1 MLKKKGT
8 AIFDDYG
15 NFVEFIEEGG
25 SESPK
30 ASPSPSPR
38 PSISD
43 PMERMIKSALKA
55 GMLPSS
61 TGDLLRMLQRNYI
74 DPEGMPVA
82 TTEGMEK
89 QGHKFDDKPLHVP
102 FFYRKLASIMR
113 DNMYDREVSGF
124 RSGKLNHKVLYKVM
138 LDNPR
143 VFKRKFERKNKKYN
157 VVVMVDVSGSMA
169 DEMAYVD
176 KRVIRRCDIAF
187 DMVEVLVRGFNQNG
201 INYSIQTFNSVPRVT
216 KDIYQRMEFTKL
228 MSNVRDDLD
237 PGGGNDEVRALRQI
251 DKTFKK
257 VRDGKNIAL
266 FITDGE
272 SGRSRDE
279 IRKEVSSI
287 EKKAKVFAY
296 GMATDSVKSYFKN
309 PSVCNTKEEFMGAV
323 IGDLSRYIRRG

>member
-30 ASPSPSPR
+30 ASPSPR

-43 PMERMIKSALKA
+43 PMERMLRSAL
-55 GMLPSS
+55 GMYEFGGATPST
-61 TGDLLRMLQRNYI
+61 TGELLKMLQRNYI

-157 VVVMVDVSGSMA
+157 VVVMVDVSGSMGTYMTGGKERSDVA
-169 DEMAYVD
+169 FEM
-176 KRVIRRCDIAF
+176 C
-187 DMVEVLVRGFNQNG
+187 EVLIKGFNQNG
-201 INYSIQTFNSVPRVT
+201 INYAIQTYNSEPHTT
-216 KDIYQRMEFTKL
+216 KEMYSKVNQNLLLNRL
-228 MSNVRDDLD
+228 RYDLD
-237 PGGGNDEVRALRQI
+237 PNGGNHEVRALKYI
-251 DKTFKK
+251 NKTLTGIK
-257 VRDGKNIAL
+257 DGKNIVL

-272 SGRSRDE
+272 SGNSRED
-279 IRKEVSSI
+279 IKKEVSII
-287 EKKAKVFAY
+287 EKRSKLFTY
-296 GMATDSVKSYFKN
+296 GMATESVKSYFRN
-309 PSVCNTKEEFMGAV
+309 PAICNTKEEFMGAV